1 MLRSNLLRGQVS
13 QSYKSLPVVLWHFKP
28 GIIDANSQWN
38 FPRYS
43 SHKIVLSSVGSQ
55 NVVGHLGH
63 AIINATKS
71 PSGVMKTVFVGL
83 KYTFISEAFINQ
95 FTVIIK
101 GSRWDVK
108 TFQIIK
114 HVVSI
119 DAAGSLNIKSV
130 SLCAGFKMRFVSRRE
145 KEPWPCDDI
154 SNTSICQQRI
164 EWSNCNHMPLTD
176 MAHSAAL
183 ILYSGRDYACE
194 ITVRAVLKMVRGV
207 INFFF

>member
-13 QSYKSLPVVLWHFKP
+13 QSYESLPVVLWHFKP
-28 GIIDANSQWN
+28 GIIVANSQWN

-95 FTVIIK
+95 FTVILK
-101 GSRWDVK
+101 RSRWDVK

-114 HVVSI
+114 HVISI

-130 SLCAGFKMRFVSRRE
+130 SVCAGLKCGSWAAE
-145 KEPWPCDDI
+145 KRNPGRAMTFQTHQYA
-154 SNTSICQQRI
+154 S
-164 EWSNCNHMPLTD
+164 
-176 MAHSAAL
+176 
-183 ILYSGRDYACE
+183 SG
-194 ITVRAVLKMVRGV
+194 LSGV
-207 INFFF
+207 IAITCLSPTWRTALRRANSVQWERLRLWDYCACRAKNG